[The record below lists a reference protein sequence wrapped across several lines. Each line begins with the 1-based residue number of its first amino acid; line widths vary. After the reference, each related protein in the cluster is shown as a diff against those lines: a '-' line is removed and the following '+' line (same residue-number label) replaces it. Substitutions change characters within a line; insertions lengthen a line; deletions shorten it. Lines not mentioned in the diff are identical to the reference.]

1 VPSLVILDLLDY
13 GLIGAA
19 SSPGF
24 LCLSP
29 WLMAFGGAFGVSER
43 IQDGKHFFREDGCCR
58 YLVFSVGEL
67 PYFLYLY
74 LTFLII
80 L

>member
-1 VPSLVILDLLDY
+1 MPSLVILDLLDY

-19 SSPGF
+19 SSPRF
-24 LCLSP
+24 LWLSP
-29 WLMAFGGAFGVSER
+29 WLMIFLGAFSVSKR
-43 IQDGKHFFREDGCCR
+43 IQDGKHFFRQDGCCR

-67 PYFLYLY
+67 PHFLYLY